1 MLHRASGENIAN
13 FVRWFKGPA
22 ETGGDAYGVWDRHGY
37 FRYMARL
44 FHSHAG
50 HGKINHRAPHLS
62 SRHLETVKVY
72 RLQGSEL
79 SPRGEFGIDGE
90 CNENTHQFRSYAA
103 LRATLQKQET
113 ALRPATTK
121 PRRVEAR
128 PPQLYAAARAMRL
141 ARPLAM

>member
-1 MLHRASGENIAN
+1 MVFDFPRCCTARAARISPTLCAGLRDPQKPEAMHM
-13 FVRWFKGPA
+13 VCG
-22 ETGGDAYGVWDRHGY
+22 TD
-37 FRYMARL
+37 MAISVTWRA
-44 FHSHAG
+44 FSIPMPVT
-50 HGKINHRAPHLS
+50 KINHRAPHLS

-121 PRRVEAR
+121 PRRVEA
-128 PPQLYAAARAMRL
+128 
-141 ARPLAM
+141 